1 MEEDVIIPVVFF
13 LTVLTVTVVWF
24 YLKHRNRVEMQH
36 TFRLALE
43 KGSELT
49 PELIRTL
56 GDPEPSRTRDLR
68 RALVSFA
75 LALGLVLCGIALG
88 DADAFRG
95 ILAGAAFPFAIG
107 CAYLVMYVYGTKD
120 ES

>member
-1 MEEDVIIPVVFF
+1 MDEDVIIPVVMFIS
-13 LTVLTVTVVWF
+13 VATVTIVWF

-56 GDPEPSRTRDLR
+56 GDPEPSRTKDLR
-68 RALVSFA
+68 RALIWLSLAVGLA
-75 LALGLVLCGIALG
+75 LCGLALGE
-88 DADAFRG
+88 ADALRG

-107 CAYLVMYVYGTKD
+107 CAYLLMYGYGAKK